1 MKNQQR
7 ELNGLSIHGQS
18 LKVSFKG
25 DGVLTSSIEI
35 ERSRQ
40 TPSEAFFLVFF
51 LSGIVGTVALL
62 QVTKRTNVLS
72 LIFIHFHT
80 LPSCFKIASRTNAVF
95 S

>member
-40 TPSEAFFLVFF
+40 TPSGAFFLIFF
-51 LSGIVGTVALL
+51 LSSIVGTVALP
-62 QVTKRTNVLS
+62 QVIKRTNVLS
-72 LIFIHFHT
+72 IIFSTFPYT
-80 LPSCFKIASRTNAVF
+80 AQLF
-95 S
+95 